1 MNGTDGKENS
11 MSQSNIMDRSAL
23 GKAVDGRSDDEINQA
38 LAGKYDQTCAEVFEG
53 MKKHFLP
60 EKAGDQTAVIQYN
73 VKAPDAVHTYQVKV
87 EAAQCQVSKG
97 TTDPARVTLTLAFPD
112 FLRLVSGKLNA
123 VQAYF
128 TGRLKVSGDAMF
140 AQSMQGWFKQTE

>member
-1 MNGTDGKENS
+1 

-23 GKAVDGRSDDEINQA
+23 GKAIEGRSDDEINQA
-38 LAGKYDQTCAEVFEG
+38 LAGKYEQTVAEVFEG

-60 EKAGDQTAVIQYN
+60 DRAKDQKAVIQYN
-73 VKAPDAVHTYQVKV
+73 VKAPDAVHTYQIKV
-87 EAAQCQVSKG
+87 EAAQCEVSKG
-97 TTDPARVTLTLAFPD
+97 TTDPARVTLTLALPD
-112 FLRLVSGKLNA
+112 FLRLVSGKLNG

-140 AQSMQGWFKQTE
+140 AQTMQGWFKQAD

>member
-1 MNGTDGKENS
+1 MNGMVGKENR

-60 EKAGDQTAVIQYN
+60 ERAGDQKAVIQYN
-73 VKAPDAVHTYQVKV
+73 VTAPDAVTHTPSSTKSLPT
-87 EAAQCQVSKG
+87 ANRFRRTACNRFSRNCG
-97 TTDPARVTLTLAFPD
+97 TSRSIANTR
-112 FLRLVSGKLNA
+112 R
-123 VQAYF
+123 
-128 TGRLKVSGDAMF
+128 
-140 AQSMQGWFKQTE
+140 